1 MSEDNF
7 WGELIRSLR
16 EEKGISQ
23 RVLAERARV
32 NRSTLRRIEAGKTS
46 GDIATMERVLDF
58 LGYELEALDKEGQ
71 RISLEELQ
79 ERQKLRDE
87 PSVNRLLSLR
97 LA

>member
-1 MSEDNF
+1 MSEGNF